1 MPRGNIVIDCAGAA
15 AQHGHDLAA
24 PIMQRVIG
32 GAFTAIAQEM
42 AGVLY
47 RMSYSSI
54 IRESEDLGAGVFDRD
69 GLMLAESESTPMFMG
84 AMPRI
89 VQNVIKLLDGDI
101 HEGDIIFHND
111 PYHGAT
117 HSPDCAIVMP
127 IYHREELVGFA
138 GASAH
143 LLDIGGAYPGLN
155 IDAVDIYAEGN
166 IYRAVKLAVKG
177 VRQDGLWQHI
187 LENMRTPTPNEGD
200 IQAMIAACELAKR
213 RYLDLIGRYGLAA
226 VEAAGQHWM
235 AYSEQMLRR
244 EIAKIPDGE
253 YETALGYLDDDGVN
267 RGRKLRSRSR

>member
-1 MPRGNIVIDCAGAA
+1 MVFEVEGKGETHETPFYDRAALRAGDRIAGPAIVEQYDTTVVIPPRCEAEIDRRGNIVIDCAGAA

-54 IRESEDLGAGVFDRD
+54 IRESEDLGAGIFDCD

-89 VQNVIKLLDGDI
+89 VQNVIELLPGDI

-111 PYHGAT
+111 PYYGAT

-127 IYHREELVGFA
+127 IYHRGR
-138 GASAH
+138 
-143 LLDIGGAYPGLN
+143 PG
-155 IDAVDIYAEGN
+155 
-166 IYRAVKLAVKG
+166 G
-177 VRQDGLWQHI
+177 VRGRVGPSARH
-187 LENMRTPTPNEGD
+187 
-200 IQAMIAACELAKR
+200 R
-213 RYLDLIGRYGLAA
+213 RRLSGAQYRRGR
-226 VEAAGQHWM
+226 H
-235 AYSEQMLRR
+235 LRR
-244 EIAKIPDGE
+244 RQHLPRGE
-253 YETALGYLDDDGVN
+253 ARGERGAPGRALGSTSW
-267 RGRKLRSRSR
+267 RTCARPRPTRATSRR